1 MNTLSEEMLKHTL
14 GDMQQF
20 SIKFKGKITL
30 SRNSLL
36 PVYHRFILLSY
47 NQTMAVVKDVR
58 LVFGRDFESRPL
70 W

>member
-1 MNTLSEEMLKHTL
+1 MLKHTL
-14 GDMQQF
+14 GDTQQF
-20 SIKFKGKITL
+20 SIKFMANITL

-36 PVYHRFILLSY
+36 PVDHRFILLSY